1 MTMAAN
7 ITYEVLRQGKRRSLD
22 IRQVRYSVTEWGDP
36 SAPTF
41 VYLHGWGDSGAT
53 FQFVVDE
60 LQQDWHVI
68 APDWRGFGRSVVEC
82 SSFWFPDYL
91 ADLHALLD
99 VYSPGKPA
107 RLVGHS
113 MGANVGSLYAG
124 AMPER
129 VRAFVNIEGFGLH
142 DSAPD
147 AAPQRYRQWLGQLQ
161 DPPRFTTYPDRQ
173 SLAARIARRSPRM
186 SSAQADFVAG
196 EWAARGADGRLHL
209 RANVRHKLSN
219 PVLYRRAEAEACWR
233 AITADILLVSGAASE
248 FALNVG
254 RGGQGVWPRPET
266 IEIGDAGHML
276 HFEAPTELAG
286 AIESFFNKHL

>member
-1 MTMAAN
+1 
-7 ITYEVLRQGKRRSLD
+7 
-22 IRQVRYSVTEWGDP
+22 
-36 SAPTF
+36 
-41 VYLHGWGDSGAT
+41 
-53 FQFVVDE
+53 
-60 LQQDWHVI
+60 
-68 APDWRGFGRSVVEC
+68 
-82 SSFWFPDYL
+82 
-91 ADLHALLD
+91 
-99 VYSPGKPA
+99 
-107 RLVGHS
+107 